1 MDKIKSWPPFFFFL
15 LEKLFN
21 LDTGHNR
28 EEKAIKTSVSCRLEL
43 FFKNKSVCNS
53 INCDCTVSVL

>member
-1 MDKIKSWPPFFFFL
+1 MHADHCFCMTMTRSIPDGHNQVLASIFFFL

-43 FFKNKSVCNS
+43 FF
-53 INCDCTVSVL
+53 